1 MSLILALFTGRCR
14 YSLEDGGY
22 DLSRF
27 RDDAGLTAVP
37 DELRGLVPTNAEAA
51 RAIPARNDGGA

>member
-37 DELRGLVPTNAEAA
+37 GELRGLVQSNAEAVG
-51 RAIPARNDGGA
+51 RSRLPASGRT